1 MLERII
7 NPKTKEPLF
16 QIIVLDSRDLK
27 PFTKICSKAEAE
39 EMYAR
44 HTMEKD
50 DDSWYVKKGREQ
62 ICRDGDYKCTSL
74 IVNHKGW
81 GSDYMKMVI
90 MEEAYI
96 NV

>member
-1 MLERII
+1 MFERII

-16 QIIVLDSRDLK
+16 QIIVVDSRDLK

-39 EMYAR
+39 KLYAE
-44 HTMEKD
+44 HTTEKN
-50 DDSWYVKKGREQ
+50 DDSWYIKKGRE
-62 ICRDGDYKCTSL
+62 CVYRDGNYKSASL

-96 NV
+96 SL

>member
-16 QIIVLDSRDLK
+16 QIIVLDSRELK
-27 PFTKICSKAEAE
+27 PFTKICSREEAE
-39 EMYAR
+39 RIYAQ
-44 HTMEKD
+44 HTTEKD

-62 ICRDGDYKCTSL
+62 VYRDGDCKSTSL

-96 NV
+96 NL